1 MQNEKEIHAEA
12 SSRLIFYLGDERLLQ
27 MKQFIQHGDVS
38 TYDHCLLVAYYS
50 FLWMRKLHIRCSEDE
65 LIRGALLHD
74 YYLYDWHEKEK
85 WHRMHGFRHPG
96 FALSNAQRDFEL
108 SEKEKEIIRKHMWP
122 LTIIPPTCREAWI
135 VNSADTFISL
145 METIASRKRFGKMKE
160 YWIHRPL
167 RAMYD
172 QSAKELVPVCIRA
185 RKLQMQDPRCL
196 FL

>member
-1 MQNEKEIHAEA
+1 MKKEIHAEA
-12 SSRLIFYLGDERLLQ
+12 SSRLTFYLGDERLLQ

-135 VNSADTFISL
+135 VNSADTFISM
-145 METIASRKRFGKMKE
+145 METIASRKHFGKMKE
-160 YWIHRPL
+160 YWVHRPL

-172 QSAKELVPVCIRA
+172 QSAKEL
-185 RKLQMQDPRCL
+185 DL
-196 FL
+196 FV

>member
-1 MQNEKEIHAEA
+1 MKKEIHAEA

-145 METIASRKRFGKMKE
+145 METITSRKRFGKMKE
-160 YWIHRPL
+160 YWVHRPL

-172 QSAKELVPVCIRA
+172 QSAKEL
-185 RKLQMQDPRCL
+185 DL
-196 FL
+196 FV

>member
-1 MQNEKEIHAEA
+1 MKKEIHAEA

-145 METIASRKRFGKMKE
+145 IETIASRKRFEKMKE
-160 YWIHRPL
+160 YWVHRPL

-172 QSAKELVPVCIRA
+172 QSAKEL
-185 RKLQMQDPRCL
+185 DL
-196 FL
+196 FV

>member
-1 MQNEKEIHAEA
+1 MKKEIHAEA

-74 YYLYDWHEKEK
+74 YYLYDWHKKEK
-85 WHRMHGFRHPG
+85 WHRIHGFRHPG

-145 METIASRKRFGKMKE
+145 METLASRKRFGKMKE
-160 YWIHRPL
+160 YWVHRPL

-172 QSAKELVPVCIRA
+172 QSAKEL
-185 RKLQMQDPRCL
+185 DL
-196 FL
+196 FV

>member
-1 MQNEKEIHAEA
+1 MKKEIHAEA

-145 METIASRKRFGKMKE
+145 METITSRKHFGKMKE
-160 YWIHRPL
+160 YWVHRPL

-172 QSAKELVPVCIRA
+172 QSAKEL
-185 RKLQMQDPRCL
+185 DL
-196 FL
+196 FV

>member
-1 MQNEKEIHAEA
+1 MKKEIHAEA

-145 METIASRKRFGKMKE
+145 IETIASRKQFGKMKK
-160 YWIHRPL
+160 YWVHRP
-167 RAMYD
+167 
-172 QSAKELVPVCIRA
+172 
-185 RKLQMQDPRCL
+185 
-196 FL
+196 

>member
-1 MQNEKEIHAEA
+1 MKKEIHAEA

-145 METIASRKRFGKMKE
+145 METIASRQHFGKMKE
-160 YWIHRPL
+160 YWVHRPL

-172 QSAKELVPVCIRA
+172 QSAKELDQFV
-185 RKLQMQDPRCL
+185 
-196 FL
+196 

>member
-1 MQNEKEIHAEA
+1 MNRRLQEQSAEKL
-12 SSRLIFYLGDERLLQ
+12 SLYLGDERL
-27 MKQFIQHGDVS
+27 MKMKEYVQHGDVS
-38 TYDHCLLVAYYS
+38 TYDHAVLVAFYS
-50 FLWMRKLHIRCSEDE
+50 CMLACRLRLKYDE
-65 LIRGALLHD
+65 RALIRGALLHD

-160 YWIHRPL
+160 YWVHRPL

-172 QSAKELVPVCIRA
+172 QSAKELDQFV
-185 RKLQMQDPRCL
+185 
-196 FL
+196 

>member
-1 MQNEKEIHAEA
+1 MKKEIHAEA

-108 SEKEKEIIRKHMWP
+108 SEKEKEIIRKHMDDGWIP
-122 LTIIPPTCREAWI
+122 VEERLPEEAGTYIINALDGERDI
-135 VNSADTFISL
+135 VTF
-145 METIASRKRFGKMKE
+145 AKWQNGYKRFDMTGARS
-160 YWIHRPL
+160 YWRIIAWRPL
-167 RAMYD
+167 PEPYRTER
-172 QSAKELVPVCIRA
+172 SEK
-185 RKLQMQDPRCL
+185 
-196 FL
+196 

>member
-1 MQNEKEIHAEA
+1 MKKEIHAEA

-145 METIASRKRFGKMKE
+145 METIASRKHFGKMKE
-160 YWIHRPL
+160 HWVHRPL

-172 QSAKELVPVCIRA
+172 QSAKEL
-185 RKLQMQDPRCL
+185 DL
-196 FL
+196 FV